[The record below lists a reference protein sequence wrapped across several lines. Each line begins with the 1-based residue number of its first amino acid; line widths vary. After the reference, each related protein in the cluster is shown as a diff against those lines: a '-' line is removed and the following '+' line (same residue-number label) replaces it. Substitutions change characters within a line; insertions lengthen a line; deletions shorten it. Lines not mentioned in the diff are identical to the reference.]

1 MRKRILVSISSIVL
15 LAAGV
20 ILLAGGDKPA
30 APPPT
35 PIPLGPATIYLVQV
49 RVYLDPGYIVAAQ
62 DMAPEAVD
70 RIIAVLEALEP
81 PAEFAATHQRVL
93 AGYRFIRDGQQI
105 IATAPKSDGVQR
117 AEGAFQISWGVS
129 RLLEVARQL
138 PVE

>member
-1 MRKRILVSISSIVL
+1 MRKRIVVSISSIIL

-30 APPPT
+30 ASPTT
-35 PIPLGPATIYLVQV
+35 PISLSPATIYLVQL
-49 RVYLDPGYIVAAQ
+49 RVYLDPAYIVAAQ
-62 DMAPEAVD
+62 DMTPGAVD
-70 RIIAVLEALEP
+70 RIIAMLEALEP
-81 PAEFAATHQRVL
+81 PAEFAATHQQVL

-105 IATAPKSDGVQR
+105 MATTPKSDGVQR
-117 AEGAFQISWGVS
+117 AEGAFLVSWGVS